1 MKLKIT
7 LLLFCFS
14 LSAFAKEKVVS
25 TVDQRVEL
33 LAVIFRLAGNP
44 EYNMHFAKNYVADIH
59 TYFDSYSSH
68 PAILFAKQLA
78 ADKNIGFSKVMYLA
92 VAMTYKDGH
101 FALASQ
107 SENSLAGKWH
117 QEDAV
122 KLVQLADEFYQATKF
137 ETFFKAHHE
146 MYLHAT
152 TEFNNSL
159 ASFDEDWYFNY
170 YGDHEVQYHVILGL
184 SDGGGN
190 YGPAYTPP
198 GQKRQVYAI
207 MGSWTFDQ
215 SGTALFPQDI
225 YLSYLV
231 HEFNHSFT
239 DHLLMED
246 GNEAALQ
253 ASGEKLL
260 AAEREA
266 MDKEGYDDWHSLINE
281 SLVRASVVRYMM
293 DHHAPDQDVQAEIQ
307 KQTTKGFLW
316 TKAMVA
322 LLGEYE
328 SSRDKYPTFKSF
340 YPRVITFF
348 DNTATQIN

>member
-14 LSAFAKEKVVS
+14 ASALAKEKIVS

-44 EYNMHFAKNYVADIH
+44 EYNMHFAESYVRDIH
-59 TYFDSYSSH
+59 TYFDPYSSQ
-68 PAILFAKQLA
+68 PAVLFARQMA
-78 ADKNIGFSKVMYLA
+78 TDKNMGFSRIMYLA
-92 VAMTYKDGH
+92 VAMVYKDGH
-101 FALASQ
+101 FVLASQ
-107 SENSLAGKWH
+107 TENSLAGKWD
-117 QEDAV
+117 QGDAV
-122 KLVQLADEFYQATKF
+122 KFVQLADEFYQVTKF
-137 ETFFKAHHE
+137 ETFFKAQRS

-152 TEFNNSL
+152 AEFNRSL

-170 YGDHEVQYHVILGL
+170 YGDHEVQYHVVLGL
-184 SDGGGN
+184 GDGGAN

-207 MGSWTFDQ
+207 MGSWTFDP
-215 SGTALFPQDI
+215 SGTALFPKDV

-239 DHLLMED
+239 DHLLMDD

-260 AAEREA
+260 VAQSAA
-266 MDKEGYDDWHSLINE
+266 MKLEGYEDWHSLINE
-281 SLVRASVVRYMM
+281 SLVRASVVRYMI

-307 KQTTKGFLW
+307 KQTNKGFLW
-316 TKAMVA
+316 TKAIVA

-328 SSRDKYPTFKSF
+328 SSRDRYPTFKSF
-340 YPRVITFF
+340 YPRVIAFF
-348 DNTATQIN
+348 DNTAAQIH